1 MISYIPYIIDKS
13 LLEMRI
19 SWDDMKD
26 SCALSLEETL
36 RLIFKKDWDS
46 SYRFLTLNHDNRFCL
61 VETSEEILSLF
72 GFVLVIDGMIH
83 RAESDHKEI
92 YMMVR
97 NEEFKIGWSDQGIC
111 IVPTALNLIEQIQSS
126 QTGKVQFEVKQ
137 FENINILASTEKQE

>member
-13 LLEMRI
+13 LLEMSI
-19 SWDDMKD
+19 SWDDMID
-26 SCALSLEETL
+26 SCALSFEETL
-36 RLIFKKDWDS
+36 RLIFKVNRDS
-46 SYRFLTLNHDNRFCL
+46 SYRFLTLNHENRFCF

-72 GFVLVIDGMIH
+72 GFVLVINGVIH

-137 FENINILASTEKQE
+137 FENINILATTEKQE

>member
-19 SWDDMKD
+19 SWDDMID
-26 SCALSLEETL
+26 SCALSFEETL
-36 RLIFKKDWDS
+36 RLIFKKSWNS

-72 GFVLVIDGMIH
+72 GFVLVMDGTIH

-111 IVPTALNLIEQIQSS
+111 IVPCAITLIEQIQSS

-137 FENINILASTEKQE
+137 FENVNILATTEKQQ